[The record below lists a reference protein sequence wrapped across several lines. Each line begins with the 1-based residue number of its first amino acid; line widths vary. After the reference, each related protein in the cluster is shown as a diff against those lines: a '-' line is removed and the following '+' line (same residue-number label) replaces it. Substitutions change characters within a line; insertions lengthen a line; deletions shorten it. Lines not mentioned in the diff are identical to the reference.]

1 MKLLLI
7 EDDLEISKAL
17 TTFLKSN
24 HYIVDTANNGELG
37 LYLALTNNYDLI
49 ITDYLLPKI
58 NGDLVIKTLRQ
69 NNILTPILVSSIC
82 RTLTT
87 KITALEDG
95 ADDYLNKPFLISEL
109 HARIKSLLRRKSPED
124 RKISIFQDLIINE
137 TNHEIQRAG
146 QSIYLTTKEFSLL
159 QLLTESPGFVYSKEI
174 ITERIWDEASCHLSN
189 TIEAHILH
197 LRKKIDFKKP
207 FLIKTVPG
215 YGYKLNLDP

>member
-1 MKLLLI
+1 M
-7 EDDLEISKAL
+7 
-17 TTFLKSN
+17 
-24 HYIVDTANNGELG
+24 
-37 LYLALTNNYDLI
+37 
-49 ITDYLLPKI
+49 
-58 NGDLVIKTLRQ
+58 
-69 NNILTPILVSSIC
+69 
-82 RTLTT
+82 
-87 KITALEDG
+87 
-95 ADDYLNKPFLISEL
+95 ISEL